1 MTEPTPS
8 ETALSAEEWEL
19 LRRILDAPPFG
30 HQIKGD
36 PDEGEWRCTNDDETE
51 WETAEQHIARIVF
64 RGAFPF
70 VRAERASRSATEES
84 LRAALDECRQHHAD
98 TLAGNERG
106 QHRSA
111 TEGRRSALPNDG
123 RCAAQAETIHGW
135 VQCTKPPLHED
146 RHVWGDD
153 NRVTPAEPFA

>member
-8 ETALSAEEWEL
+8 ETALSAEEEAA
-19 LRRILDAPPFG
+19 LRRFAQSYGDGGFGGDIKRLLATLDA
-30 HQIKGD
+30 
-36 PDEGEWRCTNDDETE
+36 
-51 WETAEQHIARIVF
+51 A
-64 RGAFPF
+64 
-70 VRAERASRSATEES
+70 RASRSATEES

-111 TEGRRSALPNDG
+111 TEGRRNALPNDG